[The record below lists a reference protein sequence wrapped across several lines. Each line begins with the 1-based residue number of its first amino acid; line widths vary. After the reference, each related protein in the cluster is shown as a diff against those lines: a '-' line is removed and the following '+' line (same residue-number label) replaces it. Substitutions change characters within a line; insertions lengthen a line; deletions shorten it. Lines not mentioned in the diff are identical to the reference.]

1 MERNFRNELT
11 EVQITLHRIM
21 VKFIKRGI
29 KRIKSFMPYFRTL
42 AIDFEK
48 IFEWLLDDLPRHSEG
63 CELLL
68 NNLVGSVS
76 SK

>member
-29 KRIKSFMPYFRTL
+29 KRIKSFMPYFITL
-42 AIDFEK
+42 AIGFEK
-48 IFEWLLDDLPRHSEG
+48 IFEWLLDDLPRYSEG

-68 NNLVGSVS
+68 NNLVGSV
-76 SK
+76 